1 MGVQNSKH
9 IYQKKQNDD
18 LQETD
23 NRSNVLVTKT
33 TSINDNYILYEN
45 VVLGEGGNGKVL
57 MCMHKK
63 TKKKYAL
70 KVLFYLICTIFFF
83 KDKKF
88 FKSAYQR
95 Q

>member
-9 IYQKKQNDD
+9 IYHKKRTEDD
-18 LQETD
+18 LRETA

-57 MCMHKK
+57 MCMHKN

-70 KVLFYLICTIFFF
+70 KVIYLFFIKNLNNLICL
-83 KDKKF
+83 KNKNC
-88 FKSAYQR
+88 
-95 Q
+95 